1 MRNLGELDLNLLVVF
16 KHLMQERSVAGA
28 AKKLCVTPSAVS
40 KSLGKLRDWFED
52 PLFVR
57 VRQGLQP
64 TNLSLTLE
72 EELRAWFQLTD
83 SITSRSSEAIPEG
96 ARFSLAME
104 SPFGI
109 SFLSELPMTIYE
121 KYPYSVV
128 RMLGWDHHSL
138 NDIVNGDADL
148 GFCARETHGRSQA
161 RVNRL
166 PYYID
171 HEVLFRD
178 RPVVFLRKDHPLLEQ
193 KWSLEHFLACPQ
205 ISVVW
210 EASDSWALDD
220 LLEDQ
225 GLHRQVPIMVA
236 SFEQALHIASQS
248 SHELIAVA
256 PSYCTGYA
264 ARQHANLIAMPLPL
278 TEALYVQLEISF
290 ILLWHKRHNRDA
302 KVMWLRN
309 EIRRLYGL
317 ASERGG
323 ARFPWGG
330 VTADEG

>member
-16 KHLMQERSVAGA
+16 KYLMQERSVAGA

-40 KSLGKLRDWFED
+40 KSLAKLREWFDD

-72 EELRAWFQLTD
+72 EELKVWFQLTD
-83 SITSRSSEAIPEG
+83 SITSLNSEAIPDG
-96 ARFSLAME
+96 ARFTLVME
-104 SPFGI
+104 SPFYI
-109 SFLSELPMTIYE
+109 SFLSDLPMTIYQ
-121 KYPYSVV
+121 KYPNSVV

-148 GFCARETHGRSQA
+148 GFCARETHGRSLA
-161 RVNRL
+161 KVNRL

-171 HEVLFRD
+171 HEVLFTD
-178 RPVVFLRKDHPLLEQ
+178 RPVVFLRKDHPLLGQ
-193 KWSLEHFLACPQ
+193 KWSLENFLACPQ
-205 ISVVW
+205 ISMVW
-210 EASDSWALDD
+210 EANDTWALDS
-220 LLEDQ
+220 LLEDE
-225 GLHRQVPIMVA
+225 GLKREVPIMVA

-256 PSYCTGYA
+256 PSYCGGYA
-264 ARQHANLIAMPLPL
+264 SRHHGNLIAMPLPL
-278 TEALYVQLEISF
+278 PEKLYAQLEIAF
-290 ILLWHKRHNRDA
+290 ILLWHKRHNQDA

-309 EIRRLYGL
+309 EIRRLYN
-317 ASERGG
+317 
-323 ARFPWGG
+323 
-330 VTADEG
+330 DESPRSR

>member
-28 AKKLCVTPSAVS
+28 AKRLCVTPSAVS
-40 KSLGKLRDWFED
+40 KALAKLRDWFAD

-72 EELRAWFQLTD
+72 EELKAWFQLTD
-83 SITSRSSEAIPEG
+83 SITSLNSEAIPEG
-96 ARFSLAME
+96 ARFSLVLE
-104 SPFGI
+104 SPFYI
-109 SFLSELPMTIYE
+109 SFLSDLPMTIYE
-121 KYPYSVV
+121 KYPHSVV
-128 RMLGWDHHSL
+128 KMLDWDHHSL

-148 GFCARETHGRSQA
+148 GFCARETHGRSRA
-161 RVNRL
+161 KVNRL

-171 HEVLFRD
+171 HEVLFTD
-178 RPVVFLRKDHPLLEQ
+178 RPVVFLRKDHPLLEL
-193 KWSLEHFLACPQ
+193 KWSLENFLANPQ
-205 ISVVW
+205 ISMVW

-220 LLEDQ
+220 LLEDE
-225 GLHRQVPIMVA
+225 GLKREVPIMVA

-256 PSYCTGYA
+256 PSYCAGYA
-264 ARQHANLIAMPLPL
+264 ARHHANLIAMPLPL
-278 TEALYVQLEISF
+278 TEALYQQLEIAF
-290 ILLWHKRHNRDA
+290 ILLWHKRHNHDA

-309 EIRRLYGL
+309 EIRRLYSE
-317 ASERGG
+317 ASKG
-323 ARFPWGG
+323 
-330 VTADEG
+330 T